1 MYRPD
6 WGHFSP
12 VRKNVC
18 VWGASFLVAAGVF
31 GLGAVLGFV
40 FRAVLGFGLAAA
52 VLGFVLGAALA
63 FGAALGLEAFFLA
76 VFFAAM

>member
-18 VWGASFLVAAGVF
+18 VWEASFLVEAGVF
-31 GLGAVLGFV
+31 GFGAVLGFV
-40 FRAVLGFGLAAA
+40 FRAVFGFDLAVVFGL
-52 VLGFVLGAALA
+52 VLGAAFA

>member
-6 WGHFSP
+6 CGHFSP
-12 VRKNVC
+12 VRKNDC

-31 GLGAVLGFV
+31 GLGAVLGLAFGVFV
-40 FRAVLGFGLAAA
+40 FGLVA
-52 VLGFVLGAALA
+52 VLGFVLGVAFA